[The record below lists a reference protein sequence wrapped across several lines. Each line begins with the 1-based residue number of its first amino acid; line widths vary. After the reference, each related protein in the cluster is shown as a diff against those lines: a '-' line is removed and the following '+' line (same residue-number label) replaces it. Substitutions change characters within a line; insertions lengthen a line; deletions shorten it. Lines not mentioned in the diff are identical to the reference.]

1 MIKKEIVEKIS
12 ENTGLNKVIV
22 KRIVDEF
29 LKVLSSAFL
38 NKERVELRDFGVFH
52 FKKTNPKKA
61 RNPKT
66 GQEVVIP
73 ERMKIVFK
81 PSKKI
86 KI

>member
-1 MIKKEIVEKIS
+1 MIKKEIIEKIS

-29 LKVLSSAFL
+29 LKVLFVAFL
-38 NKERVELRDFGVFH
+38 NKERVELRDFGIFY
-52 FKKTNPKKA
+52 FKKTKSKKG

-66 GQEVVIP
+66 GQLVIIP
-73 ERMKIVFK
+73 ERTKIVFK

>member
-29 LKVLSSAFL
+29 LKVLSSAFS

-52 FKKTNPKKA
+52 FKKTKPKKA

-66 GQEVVIP
+66 GEEVVIP

>member
-1 MIKKEIVEKIS
+1 MIKKEIIEKIS

-22 KRIVDEF
+22 KRVVDEF
-29 LKVLSSAFL
+29 LKVLSIAFS
-38 NKERVELRDFGVFH
+38 NKERVELRNFGVFN
-52 FKKTNPKKA
+52 FKKTKLKKA

-66 GQEVVIP
+66 GQTVIIP
-73 ERMKIVFK
+73 ERLKIVFK